1 MNRFIRK
8 LKKSSRVL
16 RYIYYVICI
25 VYIISLFFFIKSLL
39 SLTGIE
45 TILRIVFIV
54 FFILYIVI
62 YAFWNLLNLLRRK
75 YKALIATSVVSIIFI
90 AIFCIGSY
98 YINMVYNNIDSITEN
113 DRLVYTTYLIALKD
127 TDFDNNSSI
136 GMLDDESEIEWNVLA
151 KTLYSEEKLVNS
163 ITDYSDYNSMLR
175 DLYDGDIDTIFVPG
189 GYVTLFSNEEQY
201 ANIASE
207 TKILYE
213 YSEEME
219 NQDLILSSN
228 KDFNEPLTFLL
239 MGVDSETSG
248 LNANAAFNGDTLML
262 ITFNPKTL
270 TATMV
275 SIPRDTYVPITCNN
289 NRYAKINSSAA
300 YGTSCVIDTVSSFL
314 DVEIDYYVKINF
326 KGVVELV
333 DAIGGV
339 EVDVEAPTYGADEY
353 DGMMCEQNSDRLFGD
368 HLVCIE
374 PGLQTL
380 NGEQAL
386 AYARN
391 RHMYIGGDLD
401 RVRHQQQ
408 VVEAIASKAL
418 QFSSINDLQNI
429 LNAIS
434 NNIATNMSTNTI
446 LSGYNVI
453 KNMVSNVISG
463 EDLLNINKAYLE
475 TYSLPVYVPSMGTT
489 TSAQGYYVD
498 SLEDIRHE
506 LKVTLGL
513 EEEEVIKTFS
523 FSVNEPYEITSPG
536 SGLRSE
542 QSSSTLPNFIGS
554 TVSVAEEYC
563 LEHGIDFNI
572 EYVDPDSEHYNP
584 NVAVGLIG
592 DQSEFI
598 GVLLSTVD
606 NLTVYVVN
614 SHAATSDEPSD
625 TDSSDNNGESNLDDE
640 NTDDE
645 TEDNN
650 EDEGLTE
657 DELTDIILGN

>member
-54 FFILYIVI
+54 IFILYIVI

-127 TDFDNNSSI
+127 TDFDNDSSI

-175 DLYDGDIDTIFVPG
+175 DLYDGDIDAIFVPG

-339 EVDVEAPTYGADEY
+339 EVDVEAPTYGADTY

-380 NGEQAL
+380 NCEQEL
-386 AYARN
+386 AY
-391 RHMYIGGDLD
+391 D
-401 RVRHQQQ
+401 
-408 VVEAIASKAL
+408 
-418 QFSSINDLQNI
+418 
-429 LNAIS
+429 
-434 NNIATNMSTNTI
+434 
-446 LSGYNVI
+446 
-453 KNMVSNVISG
+453 
-463 EDLLNINKAYLE
+463 
-475 TYSLPVYVPSMGTT
+475 
-489 TSAQGYYVD
+489 
-498 SLEDIRHE
+498 
-506 LKVTLGL
+506 
-513 EEEEVIKTFS
+513 
-523 FSVNEPYEITSPG
+523 
-536 SGLRSE
+536 
-542 QSSSTLPNFIGS
+542 
-554 TVSVAEEYC
+554 
-563 LEHGIDFNI
+563 
-572 EYVDPDSEHYNP
+572 
-584 NVAVGLIG
+584 
-592 DQSEFI
+592 
-598 GVLLSTVD
+598 
-606 NLTVYVVN
+606 
-614 SHAATSDEPSD
+614 
-625 TDSSDNNGESNLDDE
+625 
-640 NTDDE
+640 
-645 TEDNN
+645 
-650 EDEGLTE
+650 
-657 DELTDIILGN
+657 